1 MSYNTN
7 SDNSDL
13 VKELSELGMVVGGL
27 LALEHKISYG
37 RWTDEDK
44 EECHGR
50 FGLGLLVLSAL
61 VNLNIDS
68 QEPQTNYSYD
78 Y

>member
-1 MSYNTN
+1 MSYNNN

-27 LALEHKISYG
+27 LVLEHKLSNG

-44 EECHGR
+44 EECHGK
-50 FGLGLLVLSAL
+50 FGLGLFFISAL
-61 VNLNIDS
+61 IRLNVDL
-68 QEPQTNYSYD
+68 QGPQTNYSYD